1 MTTKFVAIA
10 LSAILIFAGFTS
22 QVSAAVIGTQQALS
36 IESRN
41 AQIGKI
47 QAQLA
52 RADVQQAMIDMGVD
66 PSQAQLRVASLS
78 DQELV
83 QLNGQLE
90 QLPAGGEEVLVVIGI
105 VFLVLILLEITG
117 VIDIFKKN

>member
-1 MTTKFVAIA
+1 MNTKFVAIA

-36 IESRN
+36 MEARN
-41 AQIGKI
+41 AHIGEI
-47 QAQLA
+47 QAKLA

-66 PSQAQLRVASLS
+66 PVQAQLRVASLS

-83 QLNGQLE
+83 QLNGELE
-90 QLPAGGEEVLVVIGI
+90 KLPAGGHEVLVVVGI
-105 VFLVLILLEITG
+105 LFVVLIILELTG
-117 VIDIFKKN
+117 VIDIFQKV